1 MKAFRL
7 TGNYPARK
15 NTQSFCIDLVA
26 QDDVDARHRLYSTI
40 GSRHRVQRR
49 HISIDDISE
58 IDPTSSSAAAVIAH
72 FRDTHDFSVKA
83 EEE

>member
-7 TGNYPARK
+7 TGNYPVRK
-15 NTQSFCIDLVA
+15 NTQSFSIDLVA
-26 QDDVDARHRLYSTI
+26 VDDVDARHRLYSSI

-49 HISIDDISE
+49 HISIDDVSE
-58 IDPTSSSAAAVIAH
+58 IDPTSSTAAVVVAH
-72 FRDTHDFSVKA
+72 FRETHDFSSRM

>member
-7 TGNYPARK
+7 TGNYLVRK
-15 NTQSFCIDLVA
+15 NTQDFCIDIVA
-26 QDDVDARHRLYSTI
+26 ADEVEARHRLYSSI

-49 HISIDDISE
+49 HINIDDISE
-58 IDPTSSSAAAVIAH
+58 INPTSSKAAVVKAH
-72 FRDTHDFSVKA
+72 FRDTHDFSSQ

>member
-7 TGNYPARK
+7 TGNYPVRK
-15 NTQSFCIDLVA
+15 NTQSFCIDIVA
-26 QDDVDARHRLYSTI
+26 KDDVDARHRLYSRI

-49 HISIDDISE
+49 HINIEDISE
-58 IDPTSSSAAAVIAH
+58 INPTLSSAAEVIAK
-72 FRDTHDFSVKA
+72 FRDTHDFSSKN

>member
-7 TGNYPARK
+7 TGNYPVRK
-15 NTQSFCIDLVA
+15 NIQPFSIDIVA
-26 QDDVDARHRLYSTI
+26 TDEVDARHRLYSTI

-49 HISIDDISE
+49 HITIDAVSE
-58 IDPTSSSAAAVIAH
+58 IDPTSSNAAAVIAH
-72 FRDTHDFSVKA
+72 FRDTHDFSSKS